1 MEFEYTRKRGQKRA
15 YRVYV
20 RLTGGPSLGFE
31 YRAWVYHDEDF
42 KGQLTS
48 FPLTATDAE
57 AAIVEARERVERDIE
72 DLVGINE

>member
-1 MEFEYTRKRGQKRA
+1 VEFEYTRKHGEKRT

-31 YRAWVYHDEDF
+31 YRAWVYHEEDF
-42 KGQLTS
+42 KGQLAS
-48 FPLTATDAE
+48 LPLTAVDAD
-57 AAIVEARERVERDIE
+57 AAMMEARDRVERDIE